1 MLKIFQFAKWN
12 KSKEVTFLE
21 FFSANLDFKKSIT
34 EEQIKFVFDQ
44 IDIND
49 NESVSLLFPD
59 LFWRL

>member
-1 MLKIFQFAKWN
+1 M
-12 KSKEVTFLE
+12 TFLE

-49 NESVSLLFPD
+49 NESVSFFFLLIYFGDDSPLID
-59 LFWRL
+59 K